1 VEIGLYIV
9 IVIIAMIIAMP
20 LKSLRKKMTDLEK
33 TLIELKEKIAK
44 NIEELD
50 LWDFCYGLTENE
62 KINAK
67 RVQETAARIARET
80 LIKGVVND

>member
-1 VEIGLYIV
+1 MV
-9 IVIIAMIIAMP
+9 IVIIAMTITMP

-62 KINAK
+62 KTNAK

-80 LIKGVVND
+80 SIKGVVSD

>member
-1 VEIGLYIV
+1 MV
-9 IVIIAMIIAMP
+9 IVIIAMTITMP

-62 KINAK
+62 KTNAK

-80 LIKGVVND
+80 SIKGVVND

>member
-1 VEIGLYIV
+1 MV
-9 IVIIAMIIAMP
+9 IVIIAMIITMP

-33 TLIELKEKIAK
+33 RLTELKEKIAK

-62 KINAK
+62 KTNAK

-80 LIKGVVND
+80 SIKGVVND